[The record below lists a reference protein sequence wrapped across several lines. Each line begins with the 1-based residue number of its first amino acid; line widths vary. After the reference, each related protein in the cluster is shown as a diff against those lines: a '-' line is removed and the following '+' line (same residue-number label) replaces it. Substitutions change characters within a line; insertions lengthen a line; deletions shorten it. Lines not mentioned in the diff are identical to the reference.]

1 MKKLLL
7 MAVLALAAASVTADS
22 YYQNFN
28 DSSDP
33 YRNTWKI
40 LTTGGLVNP
49 SVTHGLIVDQKNVL
63 AVTGTLPGMNI
74 TTDSALAVEW
84 APYVNGTDLYLT
96 NENMAYY
103 ASLANSGIAVAL
115 SSTNHQG
122 YTALLTPY
130 GYVPSDDNDAVI
142 MAYIFDPDH
151 VTFYNGTT
159 KVTDA
164 AELASLSDSEF
175 SNAIGI
181 RFGKTDFSQIGIFID
196 AVGVVENK
204 SDLTPTEVPEP
215 GTFAFVLTGLVSLA
229 GAKRKIGK

>member
-40 LTTGGLVNP
+40 VTAGGVVNP
-49 SVTHGLIVDQKNVL
+49 AITHGLIVDQNNVL
-63 AVTGTLPGMNI
+63 GVTGTLPGMNI

-103 ASLANSGIAVAL
+103 ASLANSGIAVGL
-115 SSTNHQG
+115 TSTNHQG
-122 YTALLTPY
+122 YTAVLTPY

-164 AELASLSDSEF
+164 AELASLADSEF
-175 SNAIGI
+175 SNTIGI
-181 RFGKTDFSQIGIFID
+181 RFGKTDFSQLGIFID

-215 GTFAFVLTGLVSLA
+215 GTFAFVLTGIVSLA